1 MFKGTILSAC
11 WFLNTPS
18 SHLFGNSET
27 SVDALPVAI
36 SDPIKTISF
45 MVVPPDRSPPTVKY
59 IFASLRSEYNSL
71 NLFMLFSISGAYDLA
86 VSVFGQME
94 FQNFGYKRISC
105 TQSIAV

>member
-1 MFKGTILSAC
+1 MFKGTILFAC

-18 SHLFGNSET
+18 SHLLGNSDT

-59 IFASLRSEYNSL
+59 IFASFSPGYNSL
-71 NLFMLFSISGAYDLA
+71 NLFMLFSICEAYDLA
-86 VSVFGQME
+86 VNVFGRME
-94 FQNFGYKRISC
+94 FQNLGYKRISC
-105 TQSIAV
+105 T